1 MFLFVSLTS
10 VTTIEGPKSALRRF
24 TQQRVLLNCRAPTA
38 HSHRLVSFVS
48 DKLPTAL
55 DETSEFFLEDMF
67 VQYRF
72 NPHQISSAIYS
83 LRLAI
88 NLDDSYGRSGVVIY
102 KP

>member
-24 TQQRVLLNCRAPTA
+24 TQQRVLLNCM
-38 HSHRLVSFVS
+38 SHPQPPSCLFRFWQITDSIRWNFFQ
-48 DKLPTAL
+48 
-55 DETSEFFLEDMF
+55 FFLEDMF